1 MTKRSLPRTPLAAAV
16 VTSLALL
23 SACGGGDEGGTSAA
37 GGGGT
42 EGCEDVTLRL
52 THQWPDATT
61 EMTEGADFRA
71 VLAQR
76 FAQQVNEQ
84 TDGQVTVQ
92 IFPNGSLVGATE
104 QYDSIMTGATDMSVF
119 PLDYGSGRVP
129 EFSVTLL
136 PALVRNHQEAQAWFD
151 NPIGDEVTALM
162 EENGVIPLTHV
173 FNAGAVGTKGQ
184 PIVTPDDVQPG
195 TTMRAAGSYV
205 ERMLEEA
212 GAGITSLPSSEI
224 YTAMQTGVL
233 DAAVTSTGS
242 FASFNLQ
249 EQVDSFTSP
258 AQGNTFWMMY
268 EPLIISKEKFESLC
282 TEQQE
287 ALTAAG
293 QELQEFAYSASEE
306 DDERVATIFREA
318 GVEVLPMDDAAF
330 EQWRDLA
337 QSQWEAFA
345 ATSPRA
351 AELLELAQQVDADAG
366 AASGAEVAGTES
378 GGTETGGTETGGTG
392 SGSN

>member
-1 MTKRSLPRTPLAAAV
+1 MKTVREFTRTSVAATAV
-16 VTSLALL
+16 ASLALL
-23 SACGGGDEGGTSAA
+23 SACGGGDGGDTPDAAAGA
-37 GGGGT
+37 GGGGA
-42 EGCEDVTLRL
+42 GCEDVTLRL
-52 THQWPDATT
+52 THQWPDATA

-76 FAQQVNEQ
+76 FAKEVDEA

-92 IFPNGSLVGATE
+92 IFANGSLVGATE

-119 PLDYGSGRVP
+119 PLDYASGRVP

-136 PALVRNHQEAQAWFD
+136 PALVRNHQEAQAWFE
-151 NPIGDEVTALM
+151 NPIGEEVTALM
-162 EENGVIPLTHV
+162 EENGVIPLTQV
-173 FNAGAVGTKGQ
+173 FNAGAIGVKGD
-184 PIVTPDDVQPG
+184 PIVTPDDVKRG
-195 TTMRAAGSYV
+195 TTMRAAGSFV
-205 ERMLEEA
+205 ELMLKDA

-268 EPLIISKEKFESLC
+268 EPLIISKEKFDSLC

-287 ALTAAG
+287 ALTSVG
-293 QELQEFAYSASEE
+293 QDLQEFAYSASED
-306 DDERVATIFREA
+306 DDERVAKIFSEA
-318 GVEVLPMDDAAF
+318 GVEVVPMKDAAF
-330 EQWRDLA
+330 EQWRELA
-337 QSQWEAFA
+337 QTQWEAFA

-351 AELLELAQQVDADAG
+351 AELLELAKQVDADAP
-366 AASGAEVAGTES
+366 SS
-378 GGTETGGTETGGTG
+378 
-392 SGSN
+392 